1 MPSRYTENTLCPKCG
16 AKCRIV
22 VTNGIWPMR
31 SQETGICPNCGTEI
45 IRKNITGEIEMELLN
60 EES

>member
-1 MPSRYTENTLCPKCG
+1 MPSRYTENILCPKCG

-31 SQETGICPNCGTEI
+31 SQETGICPNCGAEI
-45 IRKNITGEIEMELLN
+45 IRKNITGEIEVELLN

>member
-22 VTNGIWPMR
+22 VTNGIWLMR

-45 IRKNITGEIEMELLN
+45 IRKNITGEIEVELLN

>member
-1 MPSRYTENTLCPKCG
+1 
-16 AKCRIV
+16 
-22 VTNGIWPMR
+22 MR

-45 IRKNITGEIEMELLN
+45 ICKNITGEIEVELLN